1 MKEALENL
9 RIGSVAKRTGLSIH
23 TIRYYEKEG
32 LLEKAPRSSGG
43 FRHYRPETVER
54 LAFIQKA
61 KEFGL
66 TLGEIKRITCCGDM
80 GLGPCCDM
88 AVKLFTKKER
98 ELGEKIQD
106 LHRTK
111 RKVRGLLS
119 GWAGKERHL
128 YREDAKSAKKGKNRL
143 GRKKRAYKTS

>member
-1 MKEALENL
+1 MKAVHLGIGAL
-9 RIGSVAKRTGLSIH
+9 SKKAGLSIH
-23 TIRYYEKEG
+23 AIRYYEKEG
-32 LLEKAPRSSGG
+32 LLAKPSRSEGG
-43 FRHYRPETVER
+43 FRRYGPDTAER
-54 LAFIQKA
+54 LRFIQKA

-66 TLGEIKRITCCGDM
+66 TLGEIKRITHCGDK

-88 AVKLFTKKER
+88 TVKLFTKKER

-119 GWAGKERHL
+119 GWAGK
-128 YREDAKSAKKGKNRL
+128 KKR
-143 GRKKRAYKTS
+143 RKK